1 VYAPGTLERVSDW
14 RSYDAVAETYERIHA
29 PRLREPARDLIL
41 AADLPAGARVLDV
54 GTGTGVAAAEAV
66 SAVGD
71 GGSVIG
77 IDGSTGMLAV
87 GPRAAALRTIAALG
101 STCRSVAPRST
112 PSSATSSS
120 PISRSTRPP
129 PRLLGCSARRP
140 APR

>member
-1 VYAPGTLERVSDW
+1 MPAEVPAWERPYVYAPGTLERVSDW

-87 GPRAAALRTIAALG
+87 GRRARHLH
-101 STCRSVAPRST
+101 RSP
-112 PSSATSSS
+112 PS
-120 PISRSTRPP
+120 
-129 PRLLGCSARRP
+129 
-140 APR
+140 